1 MQYKAI
7 KKNNDKKTLLEYI
20 LTVNFVYFY
29 NGEIESI
36 IIFQINGEDKTLNL
50 LLFLLE
56 KNLKIFFHQVC

>member
-50 LLFLLE
+50 LLLLLE